1 MGGRGG
7 SSGMGDES
15 NGLHGMDVTVNGET
29 TRYYFSSQDGVNYY
43 QRGIGADPTP
53 TPLNMS
59 QKEFKERVE
68 NNGAI
73 TRKISTA
80 ERKKDMADYKE
91 DRKQTNEFL
100 NMSDAQLAGNRGDQ
114 RRATRG
120 RRGGRRGI

>member
-1 MGGRGG
+1 MGGRGV

-29 TRYYFSSQDGVNYY
+29 TRYYFSSQNGVNYY

-68 NNGAI
+68 NNGAA

-80 ERKKDMADYKE
+80 ERKKDLANYKE

-100 NMSDAQLAGNRGDQ
+100 NMSDAQLAGNRSDQ